1 MSEEEYRDLV
11 LADFDRKVKAG
22 LLPELTASTR
32 SSIKAQ
38 CISACVERY
47 HRKDEPLL
55 SALFGRRENQA
66 AYLAAIRNVSAEDFR
81 TLNNFLND
89 RDIQTSFRNIRLLAW
104 LTDFEPRPYHYE
116 LELPPPVL
124 EEPVTG
130 DVATDRVADVPV
142 LARQPII
149 GEEGKTIV
157 VDSPTGVMGDVSWK
171 KMLWLVLLL
180 MVLGGGGYYW
190 FGQGVAIANGA
201 ELLKPRM
208 RATSGDGKCMYWDG
222 DHFNEVAYQLLP
234 AGKVAYQ
241 LDSADL
247 RQFKRV
253 MKPEALVISD
263 TSHIWYFK
271 VSRDSIECFTAAGFH
286 PVLEDRRLKQLT
298 AYMYKKYLN
307 KGQQNVANQ

>member
-38 CISACVERY
+38 CISVCMERY

-66 AYLAAIRNVSAEDFR
+66 AYLAVIRNISAEDFR

-89 RDIQTSFRNIRLLAW
+89 REIQTSFRNIRLLAW
-104 LTDFEPRPYHYE
+104 LADFEPRPYHYE
-116 LELPPPVL
+116 LELPLPIL
-124 EEPVTG
+124 GDPVTG
-130 DVATDRVADVPV
+130 DEAADTVIDTP
-142 LARQPII
+142 LLPREPII
-149 GEEGKTIV
+149 GEKNKAV
-157 VDSPTGVMGDVSWK
+157 VDPPEGITGRGARK
-171 KMLWLVLLL
+171 KVLWLVLLL
-180 MVLGGGGYYW
+180 MVLGAGGYYW
-190 FGQGVAIANGA
+190 FGQGAATTDGA
-201 ELLKPRM
+201 ELLKPRVL
-208 RATSGDGKCMYWDG
+208 ATGGDSKCMYWDG
-222 DHFNEVAYQLLP
+222 DHFNAVAYQLLP
-234 AGKVAYQ
+234 AGKVAYR

-253 MKPEALVISD
+253 MKPKALLISD

-286 PVLEDRRLKQLT
+286 PVLADRLLKRLT
-298 AYMYKKYLN
+298 GYMYKKYLN
-307 KGQQNVANQ
+307 KGQQKVASQ